1 MECKKGG
8 EEHGVVFDA
17 FGTLVKIDRASHPY
31 RQLLKLGIMRGRKPR
46 HDDVSAI
53 MSNHW
58 SLEVAAC
65 ELGIAI
71 KCHELEALQS
81 CLDDE
86 LSSITAYPDGLDAVA
101 MLKCAGFRVG
111 VCSNLALPYA
121 PALMGLYPSLDAMSF
136 SFEVGA
142 LKPDVRIY
150 QDVCAK
156 LGVDPGSVTMIGDS
170 QKCDSIGPR
179 EFGMGGW
186 HLDRSPGAPLSELTS
201 FAGIMIKKFKI

>member
-1 MECKKGG
+1 MGRQKGG
-8 EEHGVVFDA
+8 EENGVVFDA
-17 FGTLVKIDRASHPY
+17 FGTLVKISRASHPY
-31 RQLLKLGIMRGRKPR
+31 RQLLKLGIMRGRKPK
-46 HDDVSAI
+46 HDDVRAI
-53 MSNHW
+53 MSNRW
-58 SLEVAAC
+58 SLEAAAY

-71 KCHELEALQS
+71 KCHELETLQA

-86 LSSITAYPDGLDAVA
+86 LSSITVYPDGLDAVA
-101 MLKCAGFRVG
+101 MLKDAGFRVG

-121 PALMGLYPSLDAMSF
+121 SALTALYPSLDAMSF

-150 QDVCAK
+150 QDVCEK
-156 LGVDPGSVTMIGDS
+156 LGLNPGRVTMVGDS
-170 QKCDSIGPR
+170 QSCDSTGPR

-201 FAGIMIKKFKI
+201 FADMMIKKFKI